1 MYIKTSRRARRQ
13 LSGLGWT
20 GGFTLPGSTT
30 RYSTETC
37 TGSAAVPMSGGNTI
51 CGMPSESAYLNGLGC
66 VAVGFRGEH
75 DCLTDAGNAGA
86 VYCCPAGVLAAAQAG
101 GASVIPTTP
110 DTPIRGGAITT
121 QIVGI
126 AGVAAIFGVLWYM
139 LMRKRQDPE
148 LGLPELTPEQELWA
162 DESGSAFAQDLRKYR
177 QKYGLE
183 D

>member
-1 MYIKTSRRARRQ
+1 MRRQ

-101 GASVIPTTP
+101 GASVIPATP
-110 DTPIRGGAITT
+110 DTPIRSGISTAQIAGLAGVVAVIG
-121 QIVGI
+121 IVG
-126 AGVAAIFGVLWYM
+126 YM
-139 LMRKRQDPE
+139 LTRKQSE
-148 LGLPELTPEQELWA
+148 LPELTPEQEQWA